1 MIWLVVADTGWRGG
15 WTSFSGMGGEVE
27 EPKNF
32 RQGREASL
40 MVSIDGSHIVSVST
54 LKSWRFPAKKNQWP
68 LCSGICWPALKSQ
81 LNYDGKTILMLS
93 TACPTSTGQVKTLST
108 ACPAG
113 QIQTQILTL
122 NKPQVQSAF
131 FLILKTLKLS
141 SKGKQRSSF
150 PDWKL
155 KLVSMNMNM
164 YFLTVSF

>member
-40 MVSIDGSHIVSVST
+40 MVSIDGSHIVSDST
-54 LKSWRFPAKKNQWP
+54 LKSWRLPVKKNHWP
-68 LCSGICWPALKSQ
+68 LCSRICWPRLKSR

-93 TACPTSTGQVKTLST
+93 TACPTGQVRTLRT
-108 ACPAG
+108 AC

-141 SKGKQRSSF
+141 SKSKQRSSF

>member
-1 MIWLVVADTGWRGG
+1 MLATIEITTKLWR
-15 WTSFSGMGGEVE
+15 EDNLDVE
-27 EPKNF
+27 
-32 RQGREASL
+32 
-40 MVSIDGSHIVSVST
+40 H
-54 LKSWRFPAKKNQWP
+54 WR
-68 LCSGICWPALKSQ
+68 
-81 LNYDGKTILMLS
+81 
-93 TACPTSTGQVKTLST
+93 T

-141 SKGKQRSSF
+141 SKSKQRSSF